1 MREQLK
7 LFTREIV
14 DFTFLILSGFDY
26 YQTLLIS
33 SNSSKKRPKDSSLL
47 SEKKKKK
54 KKDVLSYLSYLKD
67 LPFVPFLFWQ
77 PGYSQREKN
86 PRQHSL
92 FIMTIT
98 KPGMISMADMNYVV
112 SKNRSLN
119 RPAERGGNR

>member
-47 SEKKKKK
+47 SEKKKM
-54 KKDVLSYLSYLKD
+54 SYLIFLILKTYH
-67 LPFVPFLFWQ
+67 LFLFYFGS
-77 PGYSQREKN
+77 PGIRKGKKTQDSI
-86 PRQHSL
+86 PCSL
-92 FIMTIT
+92 
-98 KPGMISMADMNYVV
+98 
-112 SKNRSLN
+112 
-119 RPAERGGNR
+119 

>member
-54 KKDVLSYLSYLKD
+54 DVLSYLSYLKD

-77 PGYSQREKN
+77 PGYSHREKSQDSI
-86 PRQHSL
+86 PCSL
-92 FIMTIT
+92 
-98 KPGMISMADMNYVV
+98 
-112 SKNRSLN
+112 
-119 RPAERGGNR
+119 

>member
-54 KKDVLSYLSYLKD
+54 KDVLSYLSYLKD

-77 PGYSQREKN
+77 PGYSQREKTQDSI
-86 PRQHSL
+86 PCSL
-92 FIMTIT
+92 
-98 KPGMISMADMNYVV
+98 
-112 SKNRSLN
+112 
-119 RPAERGGNR
+119 

>member
-7 LFTREIV
+7 LFTREII

-54 KKDVLSYLSYLKD
+54 KKKKMSYLIFLILKTYH
-67 LPFVPFLFWQ
+67 LFLFYFGS
-77 PGYSQREKN
+77 PGIRIGKN
-86 PRQHSL
+86 PKTAFLVHYDYYKARNDFDGRHELRRFQEQKL
-92 FIMTIT
+92 
-98 KPGMISMADMNYVV
+98 KPSC
-112 SKNRSLN
+112 
-119 RPAERGGNR
+119 

>member
-14 DFTFLILSGFDY
+14 DFTFLILSCFDY

-54 KKDVLSYLSYLKD
+54 KDVLSYLSYLKD
-67 LPFVPFLFWQ
+67 LSFVPFLFWQ
-77 PGYSQREKN
+77 PGYSHREKSQDSI
-86 PRQHSL
+86 PCSL
-92 FIMTIT
+92 
-98 KPGMISMADMNYVV
+98 
-112 SKNRSLN
+112 
-119 RPAERGGNR
+119 

>member
-7 LFTREIV
+7 LFTREII

-54 KKDVLSYLSYLKD
+54 DVLSYLSYLKD

-77 PGYSQREKN
+77 PGYSHREKSQDSI
-86 PRQHSL
+86 PCSL
-92 FIMTIT
+92 
-98 KPGMISMADMNYVV
+98 
-112 SKNRSLN
+112 
-119 RPAERGGNR
+119 

>member
-14 DFTFLILSGFDY
+14 DFTFLILSDFDY

-54 KKDVLSYLSYLKD
+54 KKKDVLSYLSYLKD

-77 PGYSQREKN
+77 PGYSHREKSQDSI
-86 PRQHSL
+86 PCSL
-92 FIMTIT
+92 
-98 KPGMISMADMNYVV
+98 
-112 SKNRSLN
+112 
-119 RPAERGGNR
+119 

>member
-47 SEKKKKK
+47 SKKKKK
-54 KKDVLSYLSYLKD
+54 KKKMSYLILKTYH
-67 LPFVPFLFWQ
+67 LFLFYFGS
-77 PGYSQREKN
+77 PGIRKGK
-86 PRQHSL
+86 
-92 FIMTIT
+92 
-98 KPGMISMADMNYVV
+98 KPKTAFLVHYDYYKARNDFDGRHELRRFQEQKLKPSC
-112 SKNRSLN
+112 
-119 RPAERGGNR
+119 

>member
-54 KKDVLSYLSYLKD
+54 KKMSYLIFLILKTYH
-67 LPFVPFLFWQ
+67 LFLFYFGS
-77 PGYSQREKN
+77 PGIRIGKI

-98 KPGMISMADMNYVV
+98 KPGTISMADMNYVV

>member
-47 SEKKKKK
+47 SEK
-54 KKDVLSYLSYLKD
+54 DVLSYLSYLKD

-77 PGYSQREKN
+77 PGYSQREKTQDSI
-86 PRQHSL
+86 PCSL
-92 FIMTIT
+92 
-98 KPGMISMADMNYVV
+98 
-112 SKNRSLN
+112 
-119 RPAERGGNR
+119 

>member
-47 SEKKKKK
+47 SKKKKK
-54 KKDVLSYLSYLKD
+54 KKDVLSYLKD

-77 PGYSQREKN
+77 PGYSQREKTQDSI
-86 PRQHSL
+86 PCSL
-92 FIMTIT
+92 
-98 KPGMISMADMNYVV
+98 
-112 SKNRSLN
+112 
-119 RPAERGGNR
+119 